1 MNTQLILALFW
12 HLKLIKTLFTYFNH
26 KIKSKPSLN
35 GTISPKH
42 YFLFRAL
49 ILHCAKLSGGMS
61 KIFLNWVLSFCR
73 KKGIQSL
80 LIYYLWDIKNCAKNL
95 LQDLIQV
102 FRSRQ
107 ILLYG
112 FMVLSCRLM
121 HRNCNTL
128 RLKLYKSVR
137 CRLFVGENKPDYI
150 LVFMQFRKQTI
161 KLRKSTFHCVAEW
174 RNYTLSSSKNRLVL
188 CKRCIW
194 KSSLLE

>member
-1 MNTQLILALFW
+1 MECW
-12 HLKLIKTLFTYFNH
+12 
-26 KIKSKPSLN
+26 KSSSI
-35 GTISPKH
+35 GF
-42 YFLFRAL
+42 YRFA
-49 ILHCAKLSGGMS
+49 A
-61 KIFLNWVLSFCR
+61 
-73 KKGIQSL
+73 KKGIQTL

-102 FRSRQ
+102 FRGRQ

-137 CRLFVGENKPDYI
+137 CRLFVGENKLDYI

-161 KLRKSTFHCVAEW
+161 KLRKPTFDCVAEW
-174 RNYTLSSSKNRLVL
+174 RNSTLSSSKNRVVL
-188 CKRCIW
+188 CT
-194 KSSLLE
+194 

>member
-1 MNTQLILALFW
+1 
-12 HLKLIKTLFTYFNH
+12 
-26 KIKSKPSLN
+26 
-35 GTISPKH
+35 
-42 YFLFRAL
+42 
-49 ILHCAKLSGGMS
+49 MS

-150 LVFMQFRKQTI
+150 LVFMQFRNKGHIICKKEYNLLT
-161 KLRKSTFHCVAEW
+161 
-174 RNYTLSSSKNRLVL
+174 NRTYYLKVSPVDL
-188 CKRCIW
+188 CNVISNRIQRMINK
-194 KSSLLE
+194 